1 MRLITKEM
9 IVKGVAE
16 RWKTAYFSPKTN
28 NWGTTISGDM
38 EIVYKKLLKATSE
51 KEVNDIIGNKFWTE
65 LHCDDCKK
73 EVDAVV
79 QLGDEPDYESATANI
94 CFECLE
100 KAVGLKEK

>member
-9 IVKGVAE
+9 RVKGVAE
-16 RWKTAYFSPKTN
+16 RWKRNYLRDGKWYETY
-28 NWGTTISGDM
+28 SGDT

-51 KEVNDIIGNKFWTE
+51 KEVNDIIGNKSWTE

-94 CFECLE
+94 CFDCLE
-100 KAVGLKEK
+100 KAIGLKDK

>member
-1 MRLITKEM
+1 MELITKE
-9 IVKGVAE
+9 ILIKSVAG
-16 RWKTAYFSPKTN
+16 RWKANYFNPRTN
-28 NWGTTISGDM
+28 YWSTIISGDT

-51 KEVNDIIGNKFWTE
+51 KEVNDIIGNKYWTE

-100 KAVGLKEK
+100 KAIGLKGN